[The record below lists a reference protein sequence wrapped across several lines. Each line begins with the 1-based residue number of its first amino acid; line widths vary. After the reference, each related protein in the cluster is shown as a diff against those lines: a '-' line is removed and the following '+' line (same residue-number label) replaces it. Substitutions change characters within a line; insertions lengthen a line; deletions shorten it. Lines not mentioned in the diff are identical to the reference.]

1 MFLQTQC
8 IPNVKVQI
16 KSAGHHRNNNM
27 PFWLL
32 DQTTIA
38 MGATLILQECKVIQQ
53 QKGSQLKKK
62 KKKQSS
68 AWKEKK
74 NTHKSLHISIMSSL
88 HLSHS
93 TDAHILYKTTARR
106 INLPE
111 QTVWGLKPMSMSFD
125 PKSLKD
131 WWSGPGFSN
140 PPSLI
145 LICMKRLL
153 DPVLK
158 ADPQQME
165 KKSV

>member
-1 MFLQTQC
+1 MYIKC
-8 IPNVKVQI
+8 KGAD
-16 KSAGHHRNNNM
+16 KSAGHYRNNNM

-32 DQTTIA
+32 DQTIA
-38 MGATLILQECKVIQQ
+38 MGATLILQEFNNRKVP
-53 QKGSQLKKK
+53 SK

-153 DPVLK
+153 DLVLK
-158 ADPQQME
+158 AEPQQME